1 MLQGTQM
8 HFPGLISLVTDTNV
22 SKHSRLVAY
31 TNTTHSESDTAF
43 QNRIE
48 RDKAQI
54 LKTCKKYGL
63 NRQFAKGYKVPQFR
77 GKYKWIQEK
86 HIGWCLQ
93 SKVSDF
99 M

>member
-1 MLQGTQM
+1 MIKKELSIRFSVLRGSYR
-8 HFPGLISLVTDTNV
+8 G
-22 SKHSRLVAY
+22 
-31 TNTTHSESDTAF
+31 

-54 LKTCKKYGL
+54 SKTCKKYGL
-63 NRQFAKGYKVPQFR
+63 NRQFAKRYKVPQFR